1 MAMTMHLDIVSAESN
16 IFSGLVEMV
25 VATGAMG
32 ELGILPGHTQLLTA
46 LKPGL
51 IRATKQGG
59 EEEVF
64 YVDGGFL
71 EVQPTIVTVLADT
84 AARAADL
91 DEVAA
96 LAAKERAEKILAT
109 KSAEVEY
116 SQALGELAEAA
127 AQLRAIEQLRRKA
140 KK

>member
-1 MAMTMHLDIVSAESN
+1 MAITMHLDIVSAEAN

-96 LAAKERAEKILAT
+96 LAAKERAEKILASKT
-109 KSAEVEY
+109 AEVEY

-127 AQLRAIEQLRRKA
+127 AQLRAIEQLRKKA
-140 KK
+140 LK